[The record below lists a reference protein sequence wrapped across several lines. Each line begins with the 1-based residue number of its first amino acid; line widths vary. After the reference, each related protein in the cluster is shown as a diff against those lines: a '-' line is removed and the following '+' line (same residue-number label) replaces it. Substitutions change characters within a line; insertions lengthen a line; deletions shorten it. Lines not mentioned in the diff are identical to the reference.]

1 MNKNNKYP
9 LEENSTISV
18 VGEASG
24 IIESESYSV
33 FFTVSNDAEDKEDAE
48 KANKVY
54 VKKVAEYLINAGFR
68 NLLVEK
74 TEFSCD
80 KKENIVNN
88 IANTKMC
95 IYDLEDFTLI
105 DEIKTL
111 LGYPFIIDKFIEY
124 SSRESLILEKF
135 DELVILAD
143 EDSIKKAKKKLYGS
157 QFKLKEIINSYYNV
171 YINNNNPTKANS
183 SSIKNENFLKI
194 SEARITVTVN
204 TTYNLIK

>member
-1 MNKNNKYP
+1 
-9 LEENSTISV
+9 
-18 VGEASG
+18 
-24 IIESESYSV
+24 
-33 FFTVSNDAEDKEDAE
+33 
-48 KANKVY
+48 
-54 VKKVAEYLINAGFR
+54 
-68 NLLVEK
+68 
-74 TEFSCD
+74 
-80 KKENIVNN
+80 
-88 IANTKMC
+88 MC